1 LLVGKLHFTT
11 WRKDLIWGGVE
22 LSHLYSIK
30 NFFFLPKSFWGSE
43 PEGWGERGVGGEGR
57 ELTLGIFL

>member
-1 LLVGKLHFTT
+1 MLG
-11 WRKDLIWGGVE
+11 GGEGVE

-30 NFFFLPKSFWGSE
+30 NFFSSLKVFGGVSR
-43 PEGWGERGVGGEGR
+43 RGRSGGGEGR

>member
-1 LLVGKLHFTT
+1 MGG
-11 WRKDLIWGGVE
+11 GGVE

-43 PEGWGERGVGGEGR
+43 PGGGEVGGEGR